1 MTYIPIV
8 PTTPAPPASP
18 RTRELAGLLSQV
30 LDEYQKAHPAV
41 TPAEMRAAVRLAQ
54 MSVKGGNQ
62 PAALIISLGLGL
74 LLAGLMVGLLFFR
87 SSGGAEGGPVLSM
100 VLIGLIVFLGLLAV
114 VVKTMS
120 R

>member
-1 MTYIPIV
+1 
-8 PTTPAPPASP
+8 
-18 RTRELAGLLSQV
+18 
-30 LDEYQKAHPAV
+30 
-41 TPAEMRAAVRLAQ
+41 
-54 MSVKGGNQ
+54 
-62 PAALIISLGLGL
+62 
-74 LLAGLMVGLLFFR
+74 MVGLLFFR